1 MDAVGFPS
9 TFFTAPPHWRW
20 LIVAYFFVGGLAG
33 GCYVLAAMLD
43 MVGTS
48 RDRGL
53 ARVGYLV
60 AFPAVLVCGVLLIV
74 DLDRPER
81 FWHMLVQ
88 SNTGRLML
96 KTYSPMSLGA
106 WALLVF
112 GGFSFLAFLAALRES
127 RVVPWGWPERLRPPG
142 LVGILLALGGGLAGL
157 FLAGYTGVLLA
168 VTNRPIWSDTPLL
181 GLTFVVSA
189 ASTAAA
195 FLLLLGRRWAPEANL
210 ARLARFESLVL
221 VLDLLALF
229 ALVLSLGPL
238 IQVWLDAWGAL
249 LILGVVGAGIVL
261 PLALR
266 WWPGRGNAAAAATVG
281 AILVLLGGLVFRILI
296 VLSSEQLG
304 RVT

>member
-106 WALLVF
+106 
-112 GGFSFLAFLAALRES
+112 
-127 RVVPWGWPERLRPPG
+127 
-142 LVGILLALGGGLAGL
+142 
-157 FLAGYTGVLLA
+157 
-168 VTNRPIWSDTPLL
+168 
-181 GLTFVVSA
+181 
-189 ASTAAA
+189 
-195 FLLLLGRRWAPEANL
+195 
-210 ARLARFESLVL
+210 
-221 VLDLLALF
+221 
-229 ALVLSLGPL
+229 
-238 IQVWLDAWGAL
+238 
-249 LILGVVGAGIVL
+249 
-261 PLALR
+261 
-266 WWPGRGNAAAAATVG
+266 
-281 AILVLLGGLVFRILI
+281 
-296 VLSSEQLG
+296 
-304 RVT
+304 